1 MGFFV
6 GLVSSFLEGVLRKKG
21 YSINFFFKKGYEKM
35 SSSYYPEIEK
45 ELVLLEEF
53 IQKNIRSRNR
63 LLNEAV
69 SSIVKSGGKET

>member
-1 MGFFV
+1 
-6 GLVSSFLEGVLRKKG
+6 
-21 YSINFFFKKGYEKM
+21 M

-69 SSIVKSGGKET
+69 SSIVKSGGKRLRPAFVILASPIWKI